1 MHRVLLWLRRGGVVL
16 AGVVSGLVG
25 LVMLLGVV
33 TPDGVHRVTTAQLG
47 LVAALLVL
55 PGLTALLWR
64 MDRVLVGRER
74 PGAGTGDAPGS
85 GLGSGLGSGFGSAL
99 GSGGLSTESRAH
111 DGHVIQANGLHAPR
125 EHRRRLRAEP
135 EPEHADPGRAAAG

>member
-1 MHRVLLWLRRGGVVL
+1 MLWLRRGGVVL

-64 MDRVLVGRER
+64 MDRVIVGRER
-74 PGAGTGDAPGS
+74 LGAGTGDA
-85 GLGSGLGSGFGSAL
+85 
-99 GSGGLSTESRAH
+99 
-111 DGHVIQANGLHAPR
+111 
-125 EHRRRLRAEP
+125 
-135 EPEHADPGRAAAG
+135 

>member
-64 MDRVLVGRER
+64 MDRVIVGRER
-74 PGAGTGDAPGS
+74 LGAGTGDAPGS
-85 GLGSGLGSGFGSAL
+85 GFGSGLGSGS
-99 GSGGLSTESRAH
+99 LSTESRAH

-135 EPEHADPGRAAAG
+135 EPEHADPGPAAAG